1 MPTSTI
7 PFEVLFE
14 LVNDTHEPVMMQVL
28 QQEDGERTGAT
39 VLLHRGE
46 TISLV
51 LTAGVPYKYAV
62 KRSGHEATLS
72 VKLWKDTRYCLWN
85 VFRRSRPSTDSEK
98 GRETML
104 EGVVVT
110 SQTNTRTYATR

>member
-1 MPTSTI
+1 MR
-7 PFEVLFE
+7 FFYV
-14 LVNDTHEPVMMQVL
+14 VNGCPCFD
-28 QQEDGERTGAT
+28 
-39 VLLHRGE
+39 
-46 TISLV
+46 
-51 LTAGVPYKYAV
+51 
-62 KRSGHEATLS
+62 KRSYSFTR